1 MDNSK
6 GTSIKDCE
14 EALEQTLTRLRNLNL
29 PELRSLP
36 ALDVIAPKG
45 FRPIVSLLENGRKK
59 RRTASAE
66 TWSPATGEIS
76 ISFERA
82 EASESRKSSPLSD
95 VSPADSPA
103 LKEMLSALQEAESAP
118 GRSFVALKW
127 FRDEYL
133 HSTGLSWAQD
143 EQQRHSLLTQAIND
157 GWILTSRIPNPKA
170 PLYPTTTI
178 RLNRQKAA
186 GGAPPTSRFR
196 PVPIAGEPLSTTIL
210 RDRGTR

>member
-1 MDNSK
+1 LKQITVQDS
-6 GTSIKDCE
+6 E
-14 EALEQTLTRLRNLNL
+14 EALEQTLTTLRNLNL
-29 PELRSLP
+29 QELRSLP

-59 RRTASAE
+59 RRTALAE

-82 EASESRKSSPLSD
+82 EASESAKSSDP
-95 VSPADSPA
+95 SPADSHA
-103 LKEMLSALQEAESAP
+103 LKELLSALQEAESAP

-143 EQQRHSLLTQAIND
+143 EQQRQYLLTRAIEE
-157 GWILTSRIPNPKA
+157 GRILKDRVLNPKA

-186 GGAPPTSRFR
+186 A
-196 PVPIAGEPLSTTIL
+196 AGV
-210 RDRGTR
+210 GNG